1 AGGCGMSDL
10 PDYDQTRLSLEA
22 LHHYGYTVTIHSPKT
37 SPDGK
42 YMVTAYGI
50 RDENLRASAPH
61 LTDAIPQVAARLG
74 TARLHR
80 FMRDRNLVARIV
92 QTGGVL

>member
-1 AGGCGMSDL
+1 MSAPVL
-10 PDYDQTRLSLEA
+10 VDYDQTRIALEA
-22 LHHYGYTVTIHSPKT
+22 LHHYGFTVTIHSPKT

-61 LTDAIPQVAARLG
+61 LTDAIQQVAARLG
-74 TARLHR
+74 TDRLSR
-80 FMRDRNLVARIV
+80 FVYDRNLVARIV